1 MAVERQVNVNDIE
14 AVVCRLRG
22 VIAVSVVPDGSGGI
36 SEVHVLAG
44 SSRSPKQVVRDIES
58 AVMARLGIAI
68 DHKKISVAQVD
79 DGAVRYDH
87 SRLKF
92 SDVSI
97 AFDGNRTEAT
107 VRLTKNGMVFSGSA
121 SGTNSPNSQ
130 MKLIASATLGAIDES
145 GLTDCPIVLEDANE
159 VSAGGRRVAMVL
171 VSLASDR
178 GEEFLSGSAVIRQ
191 DVWKGV
197 VNATL
202 DAVNRRL
209 CLAHDNS

>member
-14 AVVCRLRG
+14 SVVCRLKG
-22 VIAVSVVPDGSGGI
+22 VIAVSVVPDGSEGI
-36 SEVHVLAG
+36 SEVHILAG
-44 SSRSPKQVVRDIES
+44 SSRSPKQVVRDVES

-79 DGAVRYDH
+79 DGASRYDH

-97 AFDGNRTEAT
+97 AFEGNRTEAT
-107 VRLTKNGMVFSGSA
+107 VRLTKNSLVFSGSA

-130 MKLIASATLGAIDES
+130 IKLIASATLGAIDES
-145 GLTDCPIVLEDANE
+145 GQSDYPLVLEDASE
-159 VSAGGRRVAMVL
+159 IVLGGKRIANVL
-171 VSLASDR
+171 VSLAADR
-178 GEEFLSGSAVIRQ
+178 GEEYLTGSAIIKQ

-209 CLAHDNS
+209 CLMHEN

>member
-14 AVVCRLRG
+14 SVVCRLKG
-22 VIAVSVVPDGSGGI
+22 VIAVSVVPDGSEGI
-36 SEVHVLAG
+36 SEVHILAG
-44 SSRSPKQVVRDIES
+44 SSRSPKQVVRDVES

-79 DGAVRYDH
+79 DGASRYDH

-97 AFDGNRTEAT
+97 AFEGNRTEAT
-107 VRLTKNGMVFSGSA
+107 VRLTKNGLVFSGSA

-130 MKLIASATLGAIDES
+130 IKLIASATLGAIDES
-145 GLTDCPIVLEDANE
+145 GQSDYPLVLEDASE
-159 VSAGGRRVAMVL
+159 IVLGGKRIANVL
-171 VSLASDR
+171 VSLAADR
-178 GEEFLSGSAVIRQ
+178 GEEYLTGSAIIKQ

-209 CLAHDNS
+209 CLMHEN

>member
-1 MAVERQVNVNDIE
+1 MAVERQINVNDIE
-14 AVVCRLRG
+14 SVVCRLKG
-22 VIAVSVVPDGSGGI
+22 IIAVSVVLDGSDEI

-79 DGAVRYDH
+79 DGAARYDH

-97 AFDGNRTEAT
+97 ALDGNRTEAT
-107 VRLTKNGMVFSGSA
+107 VRLTKSGLVFSGTA
-121 SGTNSPNSQ
+121 TGTSSPNSQ
-130 MKLIASATLGAIDES
+130 MKLIANATLLAIDES
-145 GLTDCPIVLEDANE
+145 AVSNSSLVLEDAGE
-159 VSAGGRRVAMVL
+159 ATIGGKRVAIVL
-171 VSLASDR
+171 ISLVGDR
-178 GEEFLSGSAVIRQ
+178 GEESLAGSAVIKQ

-209 CLAHDNS
+209 CLTHENS

>member
-14 AVVCRLRG
+14 SVVCRLKG
-22 VIAVSVVPDGSGGI
+22 VIAVSVVPDGSEGI
-36 SEVHVLAG
+36 SEVHILAG
-44 SSRSPKQVVRDIES
+44 TSRSPKQVVRDVES

-79 DGAVRYDH
+79 DGASHYDH

-97 AFDGNRTEAT
+97 AFEGNRTEAT
-107 VRLTKNGMVFSGSA
+107 VRLTKNGLVFSGSA

-130 MKLIASATLGAIDES
+130 IKLIASATLGAIDES
-145 GLTDCPIVLEDANE
+145 GQSDYPLVLEDANE
-159 VSAGGRRVAMVL
+159 IVLGGKRIANVL
-171 VSLASDR
+171 VSLAADR
-178 GEEFLSGSAVIRQ
+178 GEEYLTGSAIIKQ

-209 CLAHDNS
+209 YLMHEN

>member
-1 MAVERQVNVNDIE
+1 MAVERQVNVTDIE
-14 AVVCRLRG
+14 SIVCRLKG
-22 VIAVSVVPDGSGGI
+22 VIAVSVVADDGGGV

-79 DGAVRYDH
+79 EGTARYDH

-97 AFDGNRTEAT
+97 AFDGSRTEAT
-107 VRLTKNGMVFSGSA
+107 VRLTKSGLVFSGSA
-121 SGTNSPNSQ
+121 TGAGSSNAQ

-145 GLTDCPIVLEDANE
+145 SRSDTPMMLEDANE
-159 VSAGGRRVAMVL
+159 VTIGGKRIAVVL
-171 VSLASDR
+171 VSLAGGR
-178 GEEFLSGSAVIRQ
+178 GEEFLSGSAVIKQ

-209 CLAHDNS
+209 CPAHENS